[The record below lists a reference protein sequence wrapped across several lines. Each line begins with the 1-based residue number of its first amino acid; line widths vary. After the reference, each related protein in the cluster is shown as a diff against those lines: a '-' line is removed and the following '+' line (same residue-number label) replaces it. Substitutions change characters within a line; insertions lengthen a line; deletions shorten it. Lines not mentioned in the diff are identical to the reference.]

1 MKAAQAIA
9 RNIPVWLWHDGW
21 WPAVVVEPCSGTDE
35 TMLVVRLPHGISV
48 PASVAELKPRD
59 PALLETDRPA
69 TATGLIQKPDAAKLE
84 GSNPVRSGSQSAI
97 CEYL

>member
-9 RNIPVWLWHDGW
+9 RNTPVWLWHDGW

-48 PASVAELKPRD
+48 PASVAELEPRD

-69 TATGLIQKPDAAKLE
+69 ARRRYKTHQ
-84 GSNPVRSGSQSAI
+84 
-97 CEYL
+97 

>member
-9 RNIPVWLWHDGW
+9 RNTPVWLWHDGW

-48 PASVAELKPRD
+48 PASVAELEP
-59 PALLETDRPA
+59 
-69 TATGLIQKPDAAKLE
+69 
-84 GSNPVRSGSQSAI
+84 
-97 CEYL
+97 